1 MNQRQLKKI
10 RKKILLLALA
20 QSVSALDEKEH
31 KYNARALAI
40 PSKELKTLTH
50 IGSYRIEIRS
60 SREEKHNYAHFHVVK
75 GNEGMAS
82 IRIDDLTV
90 IDSTLPKKD
99 LNKILLWAHAN
110 RDLLVE
116 VWNEF
121 HGHRILVE

>member
-40 PSKELKTLTH
+40 PSKEFKTLTH

-82 IRIDDLTV
+82 IRIDALTV
-90 IDSTLPKKD
+90 I
-99 LNKILLWAHAN
+99 
-110 RDLLVE
+110 E
-116 VWNEF
+116 
-121 HGHRILVE
+121 